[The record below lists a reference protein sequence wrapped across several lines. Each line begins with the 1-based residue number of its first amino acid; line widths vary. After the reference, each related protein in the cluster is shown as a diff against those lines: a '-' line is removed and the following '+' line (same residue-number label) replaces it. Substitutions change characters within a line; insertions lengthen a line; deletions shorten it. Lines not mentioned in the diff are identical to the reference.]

1 MFSLISSQ
9 SADYRGA
16 VAAAQAFVTA
26 ARKNDGTSLKN
37 WMEQSETQLSEFL
50 EVLYCTAS
58 DGVPFTCKVSDRQ
71 PVQTNFDQSNFETI
85 FDFRLRSDFEI
96 FDGCSALGVIEI
108 EIPVSLTIC

>member
-1 MFSLISSQ
+1 MNSH

-50 EVLYCTAS
+50 KKTVRAERIS
-58 DGVPFTCKVSDRQ
+58 
-71 PVQTNFDQSNFETI
+71 
-85 FDFRLRSDFEI
+85 
-96 FDGCSALGVIEI
+96 
-108 EIPVSLTIC
+108 